1 MSKLFHL
8 ISVCLLLFSTLACGQ
23 NKNKDYLITISTR
36 HGEIKAVLFDD
47 TPKHKDNFIA
57 LAEAGRFDSTQFH
70 RVIENFMVQGGDVFG
85 KENLPAEKWPTIP
98 AEILLNHFHRKG
110 MIAAARQGNNIN
122 PTKASNGSQF
132 YIVQGRTYEELELTT
147 DFPALQKAILQYVQ
161 LESQKPLK
169 EEYNRLYAAQQF
181 DSLSMLILSK
191 RDEIAKSLNLTL
203 SKNYTPEQIEAY
215 AKMGGTPHLDRE
227 YTVFGEV
234 IAGMDVVEKIAK
246 EPTTREVPNE
256 PVYMQVKIER
266 ISKKKIT
273 QEYGYSFPEI
283 K

>member
-1 MSKLFHL
+1 MRTSFQL
-8 ISVCLLLFSTLACGQ
+8 ISVSLLLFSTLACGQ

-47 TPKHKDNFIA
+47 TPKHKDNFIT

-98 AEILLNHFHRKG
+98 AEILPNHFHRKG

-132 YIVQGRTYEELELTT
+132 YIVLGRTYDELELTT

-161 LESQKPLK
+161 FESQKPLK

-181 DSLSMLILSK
+181 DSLSTLILSK
-191 RDEIAKSLNLTL
+191 RDEIAKSLHLTL
-203 SKNYTPEQIEAY
+203 TKNYTPEQIEAY
-215 AKMGGTPHLDRE
+215 AKVGGTPHLDQE

-234 IAGMDVVEKIAK
+234 IAGMDVVEKIAS

-256 PVYMQVKIER
+256 PVYIQVKIER
-266 ISKKKIT
+266 ISKEKIT